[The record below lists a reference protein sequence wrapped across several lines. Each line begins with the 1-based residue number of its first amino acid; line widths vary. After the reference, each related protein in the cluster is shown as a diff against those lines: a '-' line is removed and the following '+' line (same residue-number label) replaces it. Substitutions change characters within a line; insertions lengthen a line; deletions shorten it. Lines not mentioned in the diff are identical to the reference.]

1 VRSDSSADN
10 IDDPIISRDGFAVVR
25 DVQGRLLRVVHE
37 PEDDRVHIHR
47 DGVFRQC
54 LLGTKRRGLN
64 PLIDHGCDAVDDRN
78 DQEQSRPFDAA
89 QFPRTQDDELFPGD
103 SIGVPLNRAH

>member
-1 VRSDSSADN
+1 MDPDTAQAGPDRDALAKDSKEKIHENSVSWPP
-10 IDDPIISRDGFAVVR
+10 PIDGFAVVR

-47 DGVFRQC
+47 DRVFRQC

-64 PLIDHGCDAVDDRN
+64 PLIDHGLR
-78 DQEQSRPFDAA
+78 RG
-89 QFPRTQDDELFPGD
+89 R
-103 SIGVPLNRAH
+103 